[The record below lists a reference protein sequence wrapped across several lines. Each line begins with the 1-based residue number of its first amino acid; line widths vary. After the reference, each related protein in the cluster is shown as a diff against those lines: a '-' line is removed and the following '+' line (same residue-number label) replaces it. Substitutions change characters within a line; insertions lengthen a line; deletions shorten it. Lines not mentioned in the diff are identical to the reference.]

1 MDIPFHHM
9 IELLVFMITMAI
21 TPGPNTILSMAN
33 ASEKG
38 FLRGITLNWGML
50 VGITVIALTSYFLLS
65 LLTGII
71 PSLMTVLRIL
81 AVIYLIYLA
90 IHLIKSS
97 TGVSASGSGGFIRGM
112 VMQFLNVKV
121 MLLCVSAES
130 AYIIPMGLGM
140 KEELLMVL
148 MIPVCCFICG
158 LVWAVAGGLISSF
171 YRKHVTL
178 MKTIFSS
185 SLLLLA
191 LSGIIDIAGI

>member
-90 IHLIKSS
+90 VHLIKSS

-130 AYIIPMGLGM
+130 AYIIPMDLGM

-148 MIPVCCFICG
+148 MIPVCCFLCG

-178 MKTIFSS
+178 MKIIFSS

>member
-1 MDIPFHHM
+1 
-9 IELLVFMITMAI
+9 
-21 TPGPNTILSMAN
+21 
-33 ASEKG
+33 
-38 FLRGITLNWGML
+38 ML

-90 IHLIKSS
+90 VHLIKSS

-130 AYIIPMGLGM
+130 AYIIPMDLGM

-148 MIPVCCFICG
+148 MIPVCCFLCG

-171 YRKHVTL
+171 YRKHVNL

-191 LSGIIDIAGI
+191 LSGIIDIAGL